1 VKGLHGDNTGTRTDK
16 GGNSRDGTTNTQ
28 ILSFACLP
36 RRKREKK
43 KKTVF
48 LFSFFLF
55 LSLSFSFILSFS
67 ERDGP
72 QHEPKTPP
80 TTPIVDFVGDKKI
93 VEVPIESTS
102 LIFLAVIAMWFPRLC
117 KDVGTLIDSFSSVR
131 PVPWGSPMLWYA

>member
-1 VKGLHGDNTGTRTDK
+1 MEQPTPKYSPSRVCL
-16 GGNSRDGTTNTQ
+16 GGNV
-28 ILSFACLP
+28 
-36 RRKREKK
+36 KK
-43 KKTVF
+43 KKKQFFFF
-48 LFSFFLF
+48 LFFFFSLFLF
-55 LSLSFSFILSFS
+55 LSFFLSANVMG
-67 ERDGP
+67 RNTGP
-72 QHEPKTPP
+72 EKTPP